1 MNTLKFTIVGNSNCG
16 KTSILARYFDEGFSK
31 STRSTI
37 GIDFKVKRTTLPTGA
52 EVKIQIWDTA
62 GMDVYRSITRSYYRG
77 ASGII
82 FVYDVTDR
90 SSFLD
95 VEKWM
100 SDVVTYC
107 PDNFL
112 AVIVGN
118 KIDCDDCDEEKEEE
132 KFPEEMCSRCS
143 KRTER
148 MERRRRM
155 VSKEELQMLAKKYHC
170 RGYECSALTDV
181 GIKVIFDDL
190 VQEIF
195 SRKLLEE
202 KEEEAAAA
210 AIAAAIAAAA
220 QRQSPVLHSTE
231 ETASKCC

>member
-118 KIDCDDCDEEKEEE
+118 KIDCDDYNEEE

-143 KRTER
+143 EREER
-148 MERRRRM
+148 MERRQRM

-195 SRKLLEE
+195 RRKLLEE
-202 KEEEAAAA
+202 KEEEAAAVEC
-210 AIAAAIAAAA
+210 
-220 QRQSPVLHSTE
+220 RSPVLRSTE